1 MTPTRSKCL
10 ACKTNV
16 MSTLRLLKH
25 VFCYMKL
32 VFSLKWLGLSAG
44 EISRLNTI
52 AHISKNIWIQ
62 ESRRMEG
69 STANTVLMRTG
80 PAEIMERL
88 DGQIG
93 KIVPRFVEHASKIKH
108 GSIDLGIT
116 VELCPNSLQDETSVH
131 RERLE
136 HALYH
141 LERVGALM
149 NGHRGLDP
157 GVHAGV
163 QTPNLDGYK
172 VTRNKG
178 HLVTRCYNG
187 LGSHGD
193 RNRGLRM
200 MSSCCMEHHL
210 RVI

>member
-1 MTPTRSKCL
+1 
-10 ACKTNV
+10 
-16 MSTLRLLKH
+16 
-25 VFCYMKL
+25 
-32 VFSLKWLGLSAG
+32 
-44 EISRLNTI
+44 
-52 AHISKNIWIQ
+52 
-62 ESRRMEG
+62 
-69 STANTVLMRTG
+69 
-80 PAEIMERL
+80 MERL

-93 KIVPRFVEHASKIKH
+93 KIVPRFIEHASKIKH
-108 GSIDLGIT
+108 ASIDLGIT

-136 HALYH
+136 RALYH
-141 LERVGALM
+141 LECVGALM
-149 NGHRGLDP
+149 NGHRGLDL

-172 VTRNKG
+172 VTRNEG
-178 HLVTRCYNG
+178 HLVTRRYNG

-210 RVI
+210 RVIRGRSLETGKL